1 MRAAAFWYS
10 PFSLVVV
17 RATGKELRIEW
28 DKTEKKIKTFSM
40 EKKISVLHKLNIVL
54 KSYQS

>member
-1 MRAAAFWYS
+1 MVLI
-10 PFSLVVV
+10 SLVVV
-17 RATGKELRIEW
+17 RATGEELRIEW